1 MAENTIQFRK
11 MANLNI
17 RLENV
22 KSPKSPGYNTQTG
35 QRTWDLCRASC
46 WKGAIQKFNY
56 MPQRIVNKASWRNLR
71 AHRQCPVADVVLQT
85 NIFNKWKA
93 RRVSVI
99 HVRHSSP
106 GNLGIH
112 GVFFRNCNKTY
123 GCAIVLRTS
132 NL

>member
-11 MANLNI
+11 IPNLNI
-17 RLENV
+17 RGRTWKML
-22 KSPKSPGYNTQTG
+22 SPPKVQTG

-46 WKGAIQKFNY
+46 WKGAIQKCNY